1 MITFLSYHPLK
12 RQAAEAKDYQEVLD
26 WDFEGYKMPVPGGYD
41 RILTTIYGDYMT
53 PPPEDKRILKH
64 HFYSA
69 E

>member
-1 MITFLSYHPLK
+1 V
-12 RQAAEAKDYQEVLD
+12 AETKDYQEVLD

-41 RILTTIYGDYMT
+41 TILTTIYGDYMT